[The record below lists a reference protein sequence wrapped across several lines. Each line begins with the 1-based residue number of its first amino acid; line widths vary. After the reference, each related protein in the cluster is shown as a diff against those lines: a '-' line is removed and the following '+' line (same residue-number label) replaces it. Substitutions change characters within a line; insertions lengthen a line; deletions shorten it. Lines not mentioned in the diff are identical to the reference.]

1 MAGVKAIRFFA
12 EWCGPCKAYEPLW
25 ENVVQ
30 ELDGKAEFVSVNID
44 KDTDGIAAKYR
55 VQSIPT
61 TVIVENDEVKSKEVG
76 LITEQ
81 KLKEL
86 ILF

>member
-1 MAGVKAIRFFA
+1 MADVKAIRFFA
-12 EWCGPCKAYEPLW
+12 EWCGPCRAYEPLW
-25 ENVVQ
+25 ENVKE
-30 ELDGKAEFVSVNID
+30 ELKGKATFESIDID

-61 TVIVENDEVKSKEVG
+61 TVFIKDEKVTKEVG

>member
-25 ENVVQ
+25 ENVVK
-30 ELDGKAEFVSVNID
+30 ELDGKAEFISVNID